1 MRIHILGTRGF
12 PSTYGGFETLI
23 RHLAPDLVR
32 RGHEVT
38 VFDREPASS
47 AGGRVRMID
56 GVRVYSSPGLN
67 GTTSSTLSHGLTSS
81 VITAREKPHVALVM
95 NVANGF
101 FLPALRARNVPVVLN
116 VDGIEWERDKWSPLG
131 KRVFK
136 TAAKATA
143 RWADYLIADS
153 EAISA
158 RWLTEFDRESVFVP
172 YGGDLPGGP
181 PGTERVEQLGLTPG
195 GYVLIV
201 ARLVPENN
209 VATMLDAAKRT
220 GAPVVVVGSAG
231 GNELE
236 QQIRAE
242 HNPPRVHALGHV
254 SDQELLS
261 ALWAHCG
268 VYLHG
273 HSVGGTNPALVQAM
287 GLGAPVL
294 ALHTQFNREVL
305 ASEDMVV
312 PLDPEVIAR
321 RAVALLRSPRLRAD
335 AANWGRRRV
344 AEVYNWSA
352 VCEGYETVL
361 LKAARSEPAVEAN
374 R

>member
-12 PSTYGGFETLI
+12 PSTYGGFETLV

-38 VFDREPASS
+38 VFDREPVRRP
-47 AGGRVRMID
+47 GGRERVID
-56 GVRVYSSPGLN
+56 GVRVYSSPGLS

-81 VITAREKPHVALVM
+81 VITARERPQVALVM

-101 FLPALRARNVPVVLN
+101 FLPALRARGVPVVLN

-131 KRVFK
+131 KRVFR
-136 TAAKATA
+136 AAAQATA
-143 RWADYLIADS
+143 RWADFLIADS
-153 EAISA
+153 EAIA
-158 RWLTEFDRESVFVP
+158 DRWLAEFGRDSIFVP
-172 YGGDLPGGP
+172 YGGDVPGGP
-181 PGTERVEQLGLTPG
+181 PGPGRVTELGLTPG

-209 VATMLDAAKRT
+209 VSIMLEAAKLT

-231 GNELE
+231 GSELE
-236 QQIRAE
+236 LRIRAE
-242 HNPPRVHALGHV
+242 HAPPKVHVLGHV
-254 SDQELLS
+254 SDQELLA

-294 ALHTQFNREVL
+294 ALDTVFNREVL
-305 ASEDMVV
+305 DHDDMLV
-312 PLDPEVIAR
+312 PARPDEVAR
-321 RAVALLRSPRLRAD
+321 RASELLRSAALRAH
-335 AANWGRRRV
+335 ATRWGHKRV
-344 AEVYNWSA
+344 DEVYNWDA
-352 VCEGYETVL
+352 VCEGYEMAL
-361 LKAARSEPAVEAN
+361 SKAART
-374 R
+374 

>member
-38 VFDREPASS
+38 VFDREPAGS
-47 AGGRVRMID
+47 AGRVRMID
-56 GVRVYSSPGLN
+56 GVRVYSSPGLS

-81 VITAREKPHVALVM
+81 VLTAREKPHVALVM

-101 FLPALRARNVPVVLN
+101 FLPALRARKVPVVLN

-136 TAAKATA
+136 AAARATA

-209 VATMLDAAKRT
+209 VTTMLDAAKRT

-242 HNPPRVHALGHV
+242 HNPPLVHALGHV

-305 ASEDMVV
+305 ASEEMVV

-321 RAVALLRSPRLRAD
+321 RATALLRSPRLRAD

-344 AEVYNWSA
+344 AEVYNWGA

-361 LKAARSEPAVEAN
+361 LKAARSEVELEAN